1 MCVLLFNVSL
11 RDMCIFHI
19 IDIVIFNESTWSKS
33 FRINSDKCID
43 DEIKIFDRKKKR
55 DSSRETN
62 DSLRNLSDIKE
73 RERKGGSVNSM
84 KNRSVDEGK

>member
-11 RDMCIFHI
+11 RDMCTFHI

-43 DEIKIFDRKKKR
+43 DEIKIFDRKK
-55 DSSRETN
+55 SE
-62 DSLRNLSDIKE
+62 IH
-73 RERKGGSVNSM
+73 RERQTI
-84 KNRSVDEGK
+84 RFEIYRT